1 MYPVNSSPNTTF
13 NLTLTLTL
21 PLSWTV
27 VVGTVQ
33 ATLVLCIILGNLLVF
48 ATFAL
53 TRTLQT
59 FSNYLVLNLAV
70 ADFLVGVVSTP
81 FYSLDVLLG
90 GWHLG
95 RVMCMW
101 WMTTD
106 WIACASSSFS
116 LFVISLD
123 RYIHIAFP
131 FWAKRHK
138 SKYLLAAYISLP
150 WTIAALAFIPLT
162 VFWEEITGSTLVPE
176 RECNVPYYHSYWLL
190 LFNLGITILLPFSM
204 TAVLN
209 VMLYVKIRRRWTTL
223 ANMRMGQGHTCQP
236 INRPASNLRED
247 ATCMTEKSSSKCKS
261 SQGTVCTSVSQSYNP
276 RVSSSISGSISY
288 EKHLKNN
295 KKARSLFIF
304 VFVFGMFWVPFV
316 IAVYVRAFCTECR
329 SEAFSIYEIASTFL
343 IPVNSA
349 LNPILYAVLRPKIKD
364 GFKRLFNRIRCC
376 TRESQTTSL

>member
-1 MYPVNSSPNTTF
+1 MFLNNTTASEV
-13 NLTLTLTL
+13 TLRLSL
-21 PLSWTV
+21 PYTV
-27 VVGTVQ
+27 LASVLIGI
-33 ATLVLCIILGNLLVF
+33 LVLLTVFGNVLVF
-48 ATFAL
+48 ATFAV
-53 TRTLQT
+53 TRKLQT

-95 RVMCMW
+95 RVTCMW

-138 SKYLLAAYISLP
+138 NKYMLAVYISLP
-150 WTIAALAFIPLT
+150 WTISALAFIPLT
-162 VFWEEITGSTLVPE
+162 VFWEDITGSTLVPE

-204 TAVLN
+204 TAILN
-209 VMLYVKIRRRWTTL
+209 VMLYIKIRRRLSMYTYTQTNQRHGSLSQPSQQVCGFRANTRWML
-223 ANMRMGQGHTCQP
+223 AAKKDVMVVKYVSTKSKTNQTVTF
-236 INRPASNLRED
+236 ITRENHR
-247 ATCMTEKSSSKCKS
+247 TSESS
-261 SQGTVCTSVSQSYNP
+261 Y
-276 RVSSSISGSISY
+276 RVGY
-288 EKHLKNN
+288 RRHWANY

-304 VFVFGMFWVPFV
+304 VFVFGMCWIPFV
-316 IAVYVRAFCTECR
+316 IAVYVRAFCAECR
-329 SEAFSIYEIASTFL
+329 TGEFLKYEIGSTFL
-343 IPVNSA
+343 VLSNSA
-349 LNPILYAVLRPKIKD
+349 FNPLLYAVLRPGFKD
-364 GFKRLFNRIRCC
+364 GFKRILNSCLCRACNN
-376 TRESQTTSL
+376 